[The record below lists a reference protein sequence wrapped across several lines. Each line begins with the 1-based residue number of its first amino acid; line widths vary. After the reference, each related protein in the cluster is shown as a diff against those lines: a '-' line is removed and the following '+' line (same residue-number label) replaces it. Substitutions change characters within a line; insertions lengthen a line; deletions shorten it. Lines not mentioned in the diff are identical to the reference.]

1 MNFFSDG
8 GASKLVSPS
17 QLVGV
22 MNWIS
27 VPAVMVGIGLAL
39 CGSVSATAAGEVTP
53 ERLLNTAREPQNW
66 LMNLGSYDGSRYSG
80 LTGINRDNVSKLV
93 VRYSVPLGGLIE
105 GSGNYRDALP
115 MSPLVEDGYI
125 YIVDGWG
132 HVSKLDG
139 REKGK
144 IVWQNK
150 ELQTNLDSWLVAG
163 RGLALYRNFVIAAAS
178 DGRIHWLDRDTG
190 KTVRS
195 VQVGDPKQGYTIEAS
210 PLVVGDR
217 IIVGGGGAERGA
229 VGRIDALH
237 AETGSS
243 LWHVDTLATASNP
256 AGLLGG
262 GAISQT
268 GIYDPKSGLTIW
280 GTGHPNPRYIP
291 RMRPGDSLFANS
303 VLAIDAETGDLRWHF
318 QYTPGDINGFSEDG
332 TPLLVSSAEG
342 ADESVVAHF
351 ANNGY
356 FYGLDGKQGTF
367 QVATPHVIGIE
378 WTAGIDETGRPRE
391 YKAGAKTQAYKSGA
405 WQNRPDCPNIKGTSS
420 FASAYSLRTELA
432 YGSGADGCMTEN
444 IPPIKTESAPGW
456 LGAYYSGAAAD
467 MGMLTAVDPLS
478 GTVKAQRLFDF
489 PLHAGALATAGGL
502 VFTTTAEGRLHALND
517 ETLETVWSTKFGSL
531 TNVPPITFAV
541 DGEQFLAVVVG
552 GNVYTDALSYRPPEM
567 GLSEPLFVLLV
578 LGLPS

>member
-1 MNFFSDG
+1 
-8 GASKLVSPS
+8 
-17 QLVGV
+17 
-22 MNWIS
+22 
-27 VPAVMVGIGLAL
+27 
-39 CGSVSATAAGEVTP
+39 
-53 ERLLNTAREPQNW
+53 
-66 LMNLGSYDGSRYSG
+66 MNLGSYDGGRYSG

-105 GSGNYRDALP
+105 GSGNFRDALP
-115 MSPLVEDGYI
+115 LSPLVEDGFI

-139 REKGK
+139 RKKGEL
-144 IVWQNK
+144 VWQNK
-150 ELQTNLDSWLVAG
+150 DLQTDLDSWLVAG
-163 RGLALYRNFVIAAAS
+163 RGLALYRNFVIVAGS
-178 DGRIHWLDRDTG
+178 DGRIHWLDKDTG

-229 VGRIDALH
+229 LGRIDALD
-237 AETGSS
+237 ANTGSP
-243 LWHVDTLATASNP
+243 LWHVDTLEGASNP
-256 AGLLGG
+256 AGFLGG
-262 GAISQT
+262 GTISQT
-268 GIYDPKSGLTIW
+268 GTYDPKTGLTIW
-280 GTGHPNPRYIP
+280 GTGHPNPRYNP
-291 RMRPGDSLFANS
+291 GVRPGDSLHANS
-303 VLAIDAETGDLRWHF
+303 VLAIDTETGDLRWHF

-332 TPLLVSSAEG
+332 THLLVTPAGGSGET
-342 ADESVVAHF
+342 VVAHF

-356 FYGLDGKQGTF
+356 FYGLDGKQGAF
-367 QVATPHVIGIE
+367 RVATPHVVGLE
-378 WTAGIDETGRPRE
+378 WTAGIDKAGHPIE
-391 YKAGAKTQAYKSGA
+391 YKAGATTQAYKSGA
-405 WQNRPDCPNIKGTSS
+405 WQNHPDCPNIKGTSS
-420 FASAYSLRTELA
+420 FASAYSSRTGLA
-432 YGSGADGCMTEN
+432 YGSGADGCLMEN

-467 MGMLTAVDPLS
+467 MGMLTAVEPLS
-478 GTVKAQRLFDF
+478 GAVKAQRLFDF

-517 ETLETVWSTKFGSL
+517 ETLETLWSTKFGSL
-531 TNVPPITFAV
+531 TDVPPITFSV

-552 GNVYTDALSYRPPEM
+552 GNAYTGGLPYRPPEM